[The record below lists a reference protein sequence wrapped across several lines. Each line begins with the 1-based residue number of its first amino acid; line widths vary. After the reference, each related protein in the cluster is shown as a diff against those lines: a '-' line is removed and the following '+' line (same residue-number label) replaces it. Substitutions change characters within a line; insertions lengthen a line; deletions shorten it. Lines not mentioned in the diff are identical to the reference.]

1 MAIIVTLPPS
11 NNITV
16 NETAQT
22 VNVSTAAST
31 VSVATTGIAQTAFS
45 ALTDVDT
52 ATPYT
57 AGHFVSVD
65 ANQKLYVSNV
75 LSAKTTADRPVFEI
89 VNSSAG
95 GTNAIILK
103 KTYTGIDPAAGDAT
117 GIRFDLDRELG
128 DFGYSEW
135 AGGVPYASLQAAWS
149 PTAPA
154 FTMSTSINGGTSYQN
169 VITATKDLV
178 TFAGDIKVNGNSILS
193 STGWKMFDYR
203 ETSSAIYGA
212 QYEIRT
218 NVDKNIGI
226 TSSYFII
233 DNIVQLNTSSSN
245 RTSTSTA
252 VLDYFDPAVF
262 RSAKYLIQ
270 ISNDTNHQM
279 WEGMMIHNGTD
290 IKITAYGD
298 LRTTDVNLATISAGF
313 NATTG
318 YAELRVNPVFATQT
332 KFKAMKTYFS
342 V

>member
-31 VSVATTGIAQTAFS
+31 VSVATTGVAQTAFS
-45 ALTDVDT
+45 ALTDANAT
-52 ATPYT
+52 APYT
-57 AGHFVSVD
+57 AGHFISVGSD
-65 ANQKLYVSNV
+65 QKLKVNNV
-75 LSAKTTADRPVFEI
+75 LQAAVESDRPVFEYLNSDAGT
-89 VNSSAG
+89 NSSIVLRKNYGA
-95 GTNAIILK
+95 TAF
-103 KTYTGIDPAAGDAT
+103 TAGDGA
-117 GIRFDLDRELG
+117 GIRFEVDSNTQPATE
-128 DFGYSEW
+128 
-135 AGGVPYASLQAAWS
+135 YAYIQAAYS
-149 PTAPA
+149 TTAPA
-154 FTMSTSINGGTSYQN
+154 ITFSSSTDDGATSN
-169 VITATKDLV
+169 NILVANKDLV

-193 STGWKMFDYR
+193 STGWRMFDYR

-212 QYEIRT
+212 QYEIKT
-218 NVDKNIGI
+218 NADKNIGI

-233 DNIVQLNTSSSN
+233 DGIVQLNTSSSN
-245 RTSTSTA
+245 RTSTDTA

-298 LRTTDVNLATISAGF
+298 VRTDGVNLATVSTGF

-318 YAELRVNPVFATQT
+318 YAELRVTPVFATQT